1 MKIKQTAGRDTL
13 GAFAPEFAKLNDD
26 VLFGEVWSDTSA
38 LSLRDRSLVTV
49 VTLIAEGLTDFS
61 FRYHLETAKCNGITA
76 TEIAAVI
83 THVAFYAGWPKAWA
97 AFRIAKE
104 VWGDKTIG
112 NASYEAHKRASIFP
126 VGAPNDAFARYFTGK
141 SYLAPLAEGVF
152 NVTFEPRCRNNMHIH
167 RASSGGGQILLCVA
181 GTGIYE
187 EEGKPAQLLHA
198 GDVVSIPEGV
208 KHWHGAADEWFS
220 HIAIEVKGEN
230 ARTEWLEAV
239 DDARYERILASLK
252 KSDNQEKQ

>member
-1 MKIKQTAGRDTL
+1 MKIKQTAGRDSL
-13 GAFAPEFAKLNDD
+13 GAFAPEFARLNDD
-26 VLFGEVWSDTSA
+26 VLFGEVWSDDT

-49 VTLIAEGLTDFS
+49 VTLIAEGLTDSS
-61 FRYHLETAKCNGITA
+61 FRYHLETAKNNGITA
-76 TEIAAVI
+76 TEIAAII
-83 THVAFYAGWPKAWA
+83 THAAFYAGWPKAWA

-141 SYLAPLAEGVF
+141 SYLAPLADSVF
-152 NVTFEPRCRNNMHIH
+152 NVTFEPRARNNYHIH
-167 RASSGGGQILLCVA
+167 RADKGGGQILLCVA
-181 GTGIYE
+181 GKGIYE
-187 EEGKPAQLLHA
+187 EEGKPARLLEA
-198 GDVVSIPEGV
+198 GDVVSISEGV

-230 ARTEWLEAV
+230 SRTEWLEAI
-239 DDARYERILASLK
+239 DDEHYTSVLANLK
-252 KSDNQEKQ
+252 KQNNG